1 MKVVF
6 CFMTYEDIVH
16 IDVWRSFFS
25 DASENS
31 FSVYIH
37 SKQRILTSGLAG
49 SIIIPTQPTAWGKFS
64 LVEVQQALFCKAY
77 NDPANYKF
85 ILLSGDSVPLYS
97 FATIYARLTSD
108 DKGYMSFTKGA
119 HKASREKF
127 ANKAAWLPRDTWEW
141 YGSSQWC
148 ILNRNHIELLIR
160 HWPML
165 VATFSS
171 SKLFASDEHVYPI
184 FFNAYNQKN
193 TFLPEVM
200 YVDWSPSMACSIAHR
215 TIPKTFHTEDLVE
228 RTVNTVY
235 ASGSLFLRKLCV
247 HTTLVYDWTKAR
259 PLQPSPQRKNT
270 IVTIKLQGVSRAKAG
285 AR

>member
-1 MKVVF
+1 MKVAF

-25 DASENS
+25 DASENL

-37 SKQRILTSGLAG
+37 SKRGILTSGLAG
-49 SIIIPTQPTAWGKFS
+49 SNIIPTQPTHWGHFN

-77 NDPANYKF
+77 NDPENYKF
-85 ILLSGDSVPLYS
+85 ILLSGDSIPLYS

-108 DKGYMSFTKGA
+108 DKGYMTFTKGA
-119 HKASREKF
+119 NKAHREKF

-148 ILNRNHIELLIR
+148 ILNRHHIKLLIR

-171 SKLFASDEHVYPI
+171 PKLFASDEHVYPI
-184 FFNAYNQKN
+184 FFNAYNHKSS
-193 TFLPEVM
+193 FLTGVM
-200 YVDWSPSMACSIAHR
+200 YVEWSPSNVCSIAHR
-215 TIPKTFHTEDLVE
+215 ATPKTYHTEDLVE
-228 RTVNTVY
+228 RTVNTIY
-235 ASGSLFLRKLCV
+235 NAGALFLRKLCV
-247 HTTLVYDWTKAR
+247 HTTLVYDWTQEH
-259 PLQPSPQRKNT
+259 PLQASPQRNNK
-270 IVTIKLQGVSRAKAG
+270 IVTIKLQGLTRAKASG
-285 AR
+285 R